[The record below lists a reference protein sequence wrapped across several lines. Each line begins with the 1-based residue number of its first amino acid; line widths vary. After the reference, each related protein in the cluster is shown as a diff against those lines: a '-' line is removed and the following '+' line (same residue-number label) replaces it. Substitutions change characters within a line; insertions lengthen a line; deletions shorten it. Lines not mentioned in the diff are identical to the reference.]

1 MQQLTSTV
9 AELVETHA
17 FLFNRTSIF
26 KTVLLLMQAV
36 EKYKH
41 LDGAAKKQVVISA
54 VEGLMGADCGD
65 AMSEILAHVIPP
77 MIDSIIDMDKGVFRI
92 NKTSWFLSCC
102 RST

>member
-1 MQQLTSTV
+1 MQTTI
-9 AELVETHA
+9 AELVESHT

-26 KTVLLLMQAV
+26 KTVLLLMQSV

-41 LDGAAKKQVVISA
+41 LDGDAKKQVVISA
-54 VEGLMGADCGD
+54 VEGLMGEDCGD
-65 AMSEILAHVIPP
+65 AMSEILAYVIPP
-77 MIDSIIDMDKGVFRI
+77 MIDSIIDMDKGVLRI